1 MNETTWYRAFPLS
14 ELRVGEGRV
23 VREGSHHVAV
33 FRVDDDELYAV
44 DNRCPHEGYPLA
56 KGYVSDC
63 VVTCPWHNFK
73 FDLRDGRCVMG
84 DEAVRTFPLRLSNDH
99 VEIDLTPPDPE
110 VERARLIASLEQGL
124 LERKLGQV
132 ARELVRL
139 IQLGVGPD
147 ELALQAAR
155 FDAARAPWGA
165 THVLPMA
172 EDVAAIAERFEGVEA
187 VLPLMQ
193 AFDQASD
200 SHVRRAP
207 RKAADPVDPGDDPEV
222 AGARLRELTEAERV
236 TEAEALLRGALAKGW
251 GRAVVEPWLFQLTA
265 DHFLDFGHALI
276 YQVKVFDLLERVG
289 WEHAPSLLPAHLVGI
304 VNGTRE
310 DTLPEWL
317 WFRDGTA
324 SLLAEADGVYAGLGR
339 RRLDVRAFVEILV
352 DGARDDMLARLET
365 ELHEGVVLRDV
376 VDAIS
381 IAASERLQRF
391 DPAIDADPT
400 IQESWLGV
408 THTLT
413 YANALRS
420 AIERFDDPAVIR
432 LVAYGAR
439 FVNNAAGVDAP
450 VDARVGVEPR
460 SASATEEDVIAAI
473 AARDPQRASST
484 TARYLVDGG
493 DVVTL
498 RDAFEDLALDD
509 AGTRPIVVTHLIKTT
524 RAAADEQRRI
534 EHAELRHRPM
544 IAVARWLASPVRE
557 RPVGRLAHEAIR
569 FVVHGKVPKT
579 LT

>member
-289 WEHAPSLLPAHLVGI
+289 WEHAPSLLPAHLVGL

-439 FVNNAAGVDAP
+439 FVNNAAVVDAP

-509 AGTRPIVVTHLIKTT
+509 AGTRPIVGTHLIKTT

>member
-381 IAASERLQRF
+381 IAASGRLQRF